1 MDLALKG
8 KRAIVTGASRGIGKA
23 CALALAAEGARVC
36 VAARNEEMLA
46 QTVKDVDAAGG
57 EGMYVSADLTE
68 IEGCKAVVDACVENW
83 GGVDILVNNAGA
95 AGGGDILDLRH
106 YRCVVIEV
114 IRLSK
119 NGAVGYSPYAKEFLG
134 THRQHWRWCRGQSRP
149 RKY

>member
-83 GGVDILVNNAGA
+83 GG
-95 AGGGDILDLRH
+95 
-106 YRCVVIEV
+106 
-114 IRLSK
+114 
-119 NGAVGYSPYAKEFLG
+119 
-134 THRQHWRWCRGQSRP
+134 
-149 RKY
+149 